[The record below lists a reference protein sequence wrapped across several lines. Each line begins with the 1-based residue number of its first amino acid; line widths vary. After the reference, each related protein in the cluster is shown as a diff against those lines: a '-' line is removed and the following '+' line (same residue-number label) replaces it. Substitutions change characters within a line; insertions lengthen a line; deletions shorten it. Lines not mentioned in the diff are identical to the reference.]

1 MPLNANQ
8 TIVVRNLFSKPEDD
22 IEDEPLDI
30 IEDVESDEPQG
41 DSNEVSGA
49 TTDGGQTSAADLL
62 DSGDIP
68 DVGDIDEPT
77 LF

>member
-1 MPLNANQ
+1 MKFIEPLH
-8 TIVVRNLFSKPEDD
+8 KPEDD

-30 IEDVESDEPQG
+30 IDDVESDEPQG
-41 DSNEVSGA
+41 DSNEVTGA
-49 TTDGGQTSAADLL
+49 TTDGGKTGNAADLL

>member
-1 MPLNANQ
+1 MKFIEPLH
-8 TIVVRNLFSKPEDD
+8 KPEDD

-30 IEDVESDEPQG
+30 IEDVESEPQG

>member
-1 MPLNANQ
+1 MKFIEPLHK
-8 TIVVRNLFSKPEDD
+8 TEDD

-30 IEDVESDEPQG
+30 IDDVESDEPQG

-49 TTDGGQTSAADLL
+49 ATDGGQTSAADLL